1 LKKLFLILT
10 VLSIIGTGSP
20 YAQYDPIRFIYG
32 KYTLESFYDSVN
44 YSSKLIVSRGSLL
57 VYSSVSSDLIS
68 DIKAYDF
75 SGDGSKEIV
84 IEYYSGGAHCCF
96 SLNICSIYNDKYTVL
111 DSLYLGNS
119 YYEAIDLNN
128 DGELELVSSNDMFAY
143 AFTNFAQSR
152 FSIAIYSFK
161 NNKLNP
167 ANKDFEKEVLAH
179 IKELKDELNEYT
191 KNGFEC
197 PKSAEEETFNT
208 DAGAVQAILA
218 PIVADYES
226 IGMSEKGYELINTVY
241 TCPDK
246 DKFIKILKQEF
257 KLK

>member
-1 LKKLFLILT
+1 MRRLFLILS
-10 VLSIIGTGSP
+10 VLSIIGIGSS
-20 YAQYDPIRFIYG
+20 YAQYDPVRFTLG
-32 KYTLESFYDSVN
+32 KYTLESTNDSVN
-44 YSSKLIVSRGSLL
+44 YGSKLIVSRGSLL

-75 SGDGSKEIV
+75 TGDGSKEIV

-96 SLNICSIYNDKYTVL
+96 SLNIFSIYNDKFTVL
-111 DSLYLGNS
+111 DTLFLGNAG
-119 YYEAIDLNN
+119 YKVEDLDNN
-128 DGELELVSSNDMFAY
+128 GEFELITSNDMFAY
-143 AFTNFAQSR
+143 EFTNYAQSR
-152 FSIAIYSFK
+152 FSILIYQFK
-161 NNKLNP
+161 NNKLELVN
-167 ANKDFEKEVLAH
+167 NEFENEVLAH
-179 IKELKDELNEYT
+179 INELKDELKEYT

-218 PIVADYES
+218 PIVADYKS
-226 IGMSEKGYELINTVY
+226 IGMTEKGYELINKVY